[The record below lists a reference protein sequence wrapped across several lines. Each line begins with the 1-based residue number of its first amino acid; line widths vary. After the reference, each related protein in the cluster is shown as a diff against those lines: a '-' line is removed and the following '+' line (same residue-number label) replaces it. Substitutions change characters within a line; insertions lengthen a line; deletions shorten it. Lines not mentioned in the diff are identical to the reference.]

1 MADRYWVGGSGT
13 WNTST
18 TTNWSASS
26 GGSGGASVPT
36 SADNVFIDGNS
47 NTGTSAFTITASG
60 SPVCANLTISGLDGG
75 LTVAGTGVNLGV
87 YGSASISPT
96 NLTSWAPGVGFFGAG
111 SNTVNFNG
119 LTIGGILFFGGFG
132 GGGGTY
138 TLSSNV
144 STSVQMR
151 LYSGTLDLNN
161 FSLGCGTFESTPANT
176 RVLSFGTSG
185 VINVTG
191 TGTAVDLLGTS
202 FSYTGTPTVN
212 LTDTSGSKSIKAI
225 TNFTES
231 NALSFYFTLTTSGS
245 SGINSS
251 GATVGN
257 ITTTGTGTFNF
268 SGTCTVYKTI
278 TLGSGATISGV
289 STLNFSGT
297 TGSYGITSNGATF
310 TNAIVF
316 PAGGAN
322 YSLSDNF
329 LTSYTLTISGGSLS
343 VNGKTLTSSTSAITF
358 SSGTLSLGA
367 GSITAPALTQSGG
380 TLNVNTGTITLSG
393 TFTLTGGTIDFGS
406 VFSSISCATWSSSTG
421 TRTINWRAT
430 SPFVSAIVY
439 ITGSSITHNA
449 TSLTTTNGP
458 GQFYHTGSSLT
469 TLNISNFTESTAP
482 NLYATG
488 AITSTA
494 AVLYKFERAGSGAMT
509 GNATVY
515 NGLVLASG
523 STASSGTITLA
534 STITGHVVQSNG
546 GSVSGLTV
554 NCPGTSC
561 FLSDA
566 LTCTGT
572 LTLTAGTFDASNYNV
587 TVSSFTNTSTSTRT
601 LTMGSGT
608 WSIAS
613 GGWNPTLT
621 GLTLNVNTS
630 TIKLSTTGSMTFAG
644 QGLTYY
650 NLDFGGG
657 TLNAI
662 MTISGSNTFT
672 TISSSASTAASIRFT
687 AGTTQT
693 ITNFTAS
700 GTSGNLL
707 TLRSVTAGSKWY
719 LSKTSGTVSIDYVS
733 ITDSTVN
740 AGPSWYAGAN
750 STDNGN
756 NIGWVFSRPYT
767 VGGQF
772 FDVISS
778 TDE

>member
-1 MADRYWVGGSGT
+1 
-13 WNTST
+13 
-18 TTNWSASS
+18 
-26 GGSGGASVPT
+26 
-36 SADNVFIDGNS
+36 
-47 NTGTSAFTITASG
+47 
-60 SPVCANLTISGLDGG
+60 
-75 LTVAGTGVNLGV
+75 
-87 YGSASISPT
+87 
-96 NLTSWAPGVGFFGAG
+96 
-111 SNTVNFNG
+111 
-119 LTIGGILFFGGFG
+119 
-132 GGGGTY
+132 
-138 TLSSNV
+138 
-144 STSVQMR
+144 
-151 LYSGTLDLNN
+151 
-161 FSLGCGTFESTPANT
+161 
-176 RVLSFGTSG
+176 
-185 VINVTG
+185 
-191 TGTAVDLLGTS
+191 
-202 FSYTGTPTVN
+202 
-212 LTDTSGSKSIKAI
+212 
-225 TNFTES
+225 
-231 NALSFYFTLTTSGS
+231 
-245 SGINSS
+245 
-251 GATVGN
+251 
-257 ITTTGTGTFNF
+257 
-268 SGTCTVYKTI
+268 
-278 TLGSGATISGV
+278 
-289 STLNFSGT
+289 
-297 TGSYGITSNGATF
+297 
-310 TNAIVF
+310 
-316 PAGGAN
+316 
-322 YSLSDNF
+322 
-329 LTSYTLTISGGSLS
+329 
-343 VNGKTLTSSTSAITF
+343 
-358 SSGTLSLGA
+358 
-367 GSITAPALTQSGG
+367 
-380 TLNVNTGTITLSG
+380 
-393 TFTLTGGTIDFGS
+393 
-406 VFSSISCATWSSSTG
+406 
-421 TRTINWRAT
+421 
-430 SPFVSAIVY
+430 
-439 ITGSSITHNA
+439 
-449 TSLTTTNGP
+449 
-458 GQFYHTGSSLT
+458 
-469 TLNISNFTESTAP
+469 
-482 NLYATG
+482 
-488 AITSTA
+488 
-494 AVLYKFERAGSGAMT
+494 VLYKFERAGSGAMT

-523 STASSGTITLA
+523 STASSGTVTLA

-546 GSVSGLTV
+546 GSVSSLTV

-587 TVSSFTNTSTSTRT
+587 TVNAFTNTSTSTRT

-750 STDNGN
+750 STDGGN